1 MLFGYSLI
9 CFSIYTRKLIRMTKK
24 LATLF
29 GAFCMFYTAG
39 AQVTDTTT
47 VTDDTDYSMFGDAAG
62 VKRYATQ
69 KVLNQT
75 PNRIVSI
82 GYEYHGSFQM
92 PSVPAYP
99 TNLAAQ
105 QFQVNRLSGL
115 RAQVNIPVVST
126 TKIIWQMGV
135 NYWQSAYRFEG
146 NPTNAFIS
154 KLNDKGMHTAGINT
168 TIFKPLNEKNFLIF
182 QASAD
187 ANGVFTALSEV
198 NSRAITYSGAA
209 IYGWKKSEKNMFG
222 IGASRTYRAGQ
233 AIIVPILL
241 WNKTFNDS
249 WGMELLLPARGHMR
263 YNFSTSNIVQI
274 GYELEGNQYWMRTP
288 SPNGEVFIQRGEL
301 KPRIMWDKRLFG
313 FFWLNVQTGLRYNW
327 RFDVM
332 NKYDARKDDQLFFRS
347 KLTNPFFVN
356 VSLNFVS
363 P

>member
-1 MLFGYSLI
+1 M
-9 CFSIYTRKLIRMTKK
+9 KK
-24 LATLF
+24 LATHLIFTASLF
-29 GAFCMFYTAG
+29 VTAAQ
-39 AQVTDTTT
+39 AQVTDTSAAEENI
-47 VTDDTDYSMFGDAAG
+47 DYSAFGDAAG

-82 GYEYHGSFQM
+82 GFEYHGSFNM
-92 PSVPAYP
+92 PDVQTQSYRVKQ
-99 TNLAAQ
+99 LA
-105 QFQVNRLSGL
+105 GL

-126 TKIIWQMGV
+126 DKVIWQMGA

-146 NPTNAFIS
+146 NSTNPFIA

-187 ANGVFTALSEV
+187 ANGVFESLKEV

-233 AIIVPILL
+233 AIVVPIVL
-241 WNKTFNDS
+241 WNKTFNDA
-249 WGMELLLPARGHMR
+249 WGMELLLPARGHLR
-263 YNFSTSNIVQI
+263 YNFSTSNILQL
-274 GYELEGNQYWMRTP
+274 GYELEGNQYWMRTA
-288 SPNGEVFIQRGEL
+288 SANNEVFIQRGEL
-301 KPRIMWDKRLFG
+301 KPRIQWDKRLKG
-313 FFWLNVQTGLRYNW
+313 FFWLSAQAGLRYNW

-332 NKYDARKDDQLFFRS
+332 NEYDARKDSQLFFRS
-347 KLTNPFFVN
+347 PLTNPFYFN
-356 VSLNFVS
+356 LSLNFVS